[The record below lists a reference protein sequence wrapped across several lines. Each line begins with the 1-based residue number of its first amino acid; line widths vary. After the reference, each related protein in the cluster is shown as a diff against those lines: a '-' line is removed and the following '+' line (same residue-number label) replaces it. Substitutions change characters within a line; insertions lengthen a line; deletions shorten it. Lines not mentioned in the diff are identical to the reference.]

1 MLSTSKVR
9 GPRWGPERE
18 LAVFCGIS
26 PQIACILRGSVPES
40 SGFFFFNN
48 QRRVLFLMFER
59 LGKPCQSSCRQL
71 GEPRHTG
78 TTFSVEEKGKASWEQ
93 AGSAGLTRSVPDKP
107 ASKAPPRKPRQ
118 RTRSRW
124 KSAERV
130 PLKSS
135 LSFPCTSRLEVHLCP
150 GRGPR
155 SPSEVPP
162 VGPDA
167 AGVGRAEDSP
177 HHPAPN
183 KIATSTVETRGAPGG
198 LRSLPGHPPARR
210 LPGAPVRRVTRPP
223 VAPTAGAAPA

>member
-1 MLSTSKVR
+1 MESR
-9 GPRWGPERE
+9 GT
-18 LAVFCGIS
+18 
-26 PQIACILRGSVPES
+26 Q
-40 SGFFFFNN
+40 
-48 QRRVLFLMFER
+48 ER
-59 LGKPCQSSCRQL
+59 LSAWRRKERHPGSRQAL
-71 GEPRHTG
+71 LVSRATCLTSQPVKRHRENLANEHG
-78 TTFSVEEKGKASWEQ
+78 A
-93 AGSAGLTRSVPDKP
+93 AGSL
-107 ASKAPPRKPRQ
+107 Q
-118 RTRSRW
+118 
-124 KSAERV
+124 RV

-210 LPGAPVRRVTRPP
+210 PPWSPCEARHTPSCRAHRWCCPRVNPGMPALEPRVLEMKTLLRFFLFHYVSKKNGLINGIPRHCTRQRNWM
-223 VAPTAGAAPA
+223 TDMKT